1 MADLS
6 VTKTVSDATPN
17 VGDQIT
23 FTVTLSNQGADT
35 ATGVQVTDLL
45 PAGVS
50 FVSANPSQGT
60 YSNVSGVWTVGTVSP
75 GVPQTLSITA
85 TVVSPAAQTNT
96 GTISDADQFD
106 PNTGNNTA
114 SATETPQQADLS
126 VSKTVSDATPN
137 VGDQITFT
145 VTLSNQGA
153 DTATGV
159 QVTDLLP
166 AGLTFVSATPSQGS
180 YDNVSGMWTV
190 GTVSPG
196 VPQTLSITAT
206 VVSPAAQTNTG
217 TISDADQFDPNTG
230 NNTASATETP
240 QQAADLL
247 LIKSVSDATPNVGDQ
262 IVYTITVFD
271 AGPDAA
277 TGVQVTDLLPAG
289 LTFVSATPSQGS
301 YDNVSG
307 VWTVGTVSPGVP
319 QTLSITATVVSPA
332 AQTNTGT
339 ISDADQFDPNTGNNT
354 ASATETPQQA
364 DLSVSKTVSDAT
376 PNVGDQITFTV
387 TLSNQGADTATGVQV
402 TDLLPA
408 GLTFVSA
415 TPSQGSYDN
424 ISGVWTV
431 GTVSPGIPQTL
442 SIAATVVSPAAQ
454 TNTGTI
460 SDADQFD
467 PNTGNNTASATET
480 PQQADLSL
488 VKFVN
493 GQDADSPTGPHVAAG
508 STVTFT
514 YVVTDTGNVPV
525 SGVVVRDDNGTPANP
540 ADDFNPT
547 FSGGD
552 TNTNGLLDTT
562 ETWTY
567 TATATALAGQQTNVG
582 TVTGQDVN
590 TLTTV
595 TDDNPANY
603 FGDAPAVPPPTSD
616 FDGDNKSDIPWQ
628 SNNGTAA
635 IWLMDGTNSTFVGA
649 VGPFNPGPTWH
660 IKATGDFNGDS
671 KADIIWQH
679 DNGLTAMWQMDGTNA
694 TFVGAVGPFNP
705 EAPWDIKA
713 TGDFDGDGKSDI
725 IWQHDNGLTAMWQ
738 MDGTNATFVGAVGP
752 FNPGATWEI
761 KGTGDFNGDG
771 KSDIIWQGQDGT
783 PAIWLMDGTNATFV
797 GAIGPFNPG
806 PSWEIKGTGDFNGDG
821 KSDIIWQGQDGTPAI
836 WLMDGTNA
844 TFVGAIGPFNPGPSW
859 EIKGTGDFNGDGKD
873 DIIWQGQDGTPAIWL
888 MDGTDVVSIG
898 AAGSFN
904 PGSDW
909 HVII

>member
-1 MADLS
+1 M
-6 VTKTVSDATPN
+6 
-17 VGDQIT
+17 
-23 FTVTLSNQGADT
+23 
-35 ATGVQVTDLL
+35 
-45 PAGVS
+45 
-50 FVSANPSQGT
+50 
-60 YSNVSGVWTVGTVSP
+60 
-75 GVPQTLSITA
+75 
-85 TVVSPAAQTNT
+85 VSPAAQTNT
-96 GTISDADQFD
+96 ATISDADQFD

-114 SATETPQQADLS
+114 SATETPQQADLRCR
-126 VSKTVSDATPN
+126 KTVSNATPN

-145 VTLSNQGA
+145 VTLTNQRRRHRHRR
-153 DTATGV
+153 
-159 QVTDLLP
+159 
-166 AGLTFVSATPSQGS
+166 AG
-180 YDNVSGMWTV
+180 DR
-190 GTVSPG
+190 
-196 VPQTLSITAT
+196 
-206 VVSPAAQTNTG
+206 PAAG
-217 TISDADQFDPNTG
+217 R
-230 NNTASATETP
+230 
-240 QQAADLL
+240 ADLR
-247 LIKSVSDATPNVGDQ
+247 VGRPQPGHATTAPPASGRSARSA
-262 IVYTITVFD
+262 
-271 AGPDAA
+271 AG
-277 TGVQVTDLLPAG
+277 V
-289 LTFVSATPSQGS
+289 
-301 YDNVSG
+301 
-307 VWTVGTVSPGVP
+307 
-319 QTLSITATVVSPA
+319 
-332 AQTNTGT
+332 
-339 ISDADQFDPNTGNNT
+339 
-354 ASATETPQQA
+354 
-364 DLSVSKTVSDAT
+364 
-376 PNVGDQITFTV
+376 
-387 TLSNQGADTATGVQV
+387 
-402 TDLLPA
+402 
-408 GLTFVSA
+408 
-415 TPSQGSYDN
+415 
-424 ISGVWTV
+424 
-431 GTVSPGIPQTL
+431 PQTL

-454 TNTGTI
+454 TNTATI

-616 FDGDNKSDIPWQ
+616 FDGDSKSDIPWQ

-713 TGDFDGDGKSDI
+713 TGDFNGDGKSDI

-771 KSDIIWQGQDGT
+771 KDDIIWQGQDGT

-821 KSDIIWQGQDGTPAI
+821 KADIIWQGQDGTPAI

-909 HVII
+909 QVII

>member
-1 MADLS
+1 MSATPGQGTYDSTTGLWDVGALANGAQTVLTIGATVVSPAAQTNTGTISGADQVDPNTANNTASATETPQQADLS
-6 VTKTVSDATPN
+6 VSKTVSDATPN

-106 PNTGNNTA
+106 PNIGNNTA
-114 SATETPQQADLS
+114 SATETPQQADVS
-126 VSKTVSDATPN
+126 VSKTVSNP
-137 VGDQITFT
+137 
-145 VTLSNQGA
+145 
-153 DTATGV
+153 
-159 QVTDLLP
+159 
-166 AGLTFVSATPSQGS
+166 
-180 YDNVSGMWTV
+180 
-190 GTVSPG
+190 
-196 VPQTLSITAT
+196 
-206 VVSPAAQTNTG
+206 
-217 TISDADQFDPNTG
+217 
-230 NNTASATETP
+230 
-240 QQAADLL
+240 
-247 LIKSVSDATPNVGDQ
+247 TPNVGDQ

-289 LTFVSATPSQGS
+289 VSFVSANPSQGTYS
-301 YDNVSG
+301 NVSG

-339 ISDADQFDPNTGNNT
+339 ISDADQFDPNIGNNT

-364 DLSVSKTVSDAT
+364 DVSVSKTVSNPT
-376 PNVGDQITFTV
+376 PNVGDQIVYTITV
-387 TLSNQGADTATGVQV
+387 FDAGPDTATGVQV

-408 GLTFVSA
+408 GVSFVSA
-415 TPSQGSYDN
+415 NPSQGTYNDV
-424 ISGVWTV
+424 SGVWTV
-431 GTVSPGIPQTL
+431 GTVSPGVPQTL
-442 SIAATVVSPAAQ
+442 SITATVVSPAAQ

-514 YVVTDTGNVPV
+514 YVVTDTGNVPL

-552 TNTNGLLDTT
+552 TNANGLLDLT

-567 TATATALAGQQTNVG
+567 TQTATALAGQQTNVG

-616 FDGDNKSDIPWQ
+616 FDADNKSDLLWQ
-628 SNNGTAA
+628 GDNGTAA
-635 IWLMDGTNSTFVGA
+635 MWLMDGTNTTFVGA
-649 VGPFNPGPTWH
+649 
-660 IKATGDFNGDS
+660 A
-671 KADIIWQH
+671 
-679 DNGLTAMWQMDGTNA
+679 
-694 TFVGAVGPFNP
+694 
-705 EAPWDIKA
+705 
-713 TGDFDGDGKSDI
+713 
-725 IWQHDNGLTAMWQ
+725 
-738 MDGTNATFVGAVGP
+738 
-752 FNPGATWEI
+752 
-761 KGTGDFNGDG
+761 
-771 KSDIIWQGQDGT
+771 
-783 PAIWLMDGTNATFV
+783 
-797 GAIGPFNPG
+797 GPFNPG

-821 KSDIIWQGQDGTPAI
+821 KSDIIWQGENGTAAM
-836 WLMDGTNA
+836 WLMDGPNT
-844 TFVGAIGPFNPGPSW
+844 TFAGAVGPFNPGPSW
-859 EIKGTGDFNGDGKD
+859 EIKGTGDFNGDGKS
-873 DIIWQGQDGTPAIWL
+873 DIIWQGDDGTAAMWL
-888 MDGTDVVSIG
+888 MDGTNTTFVGTVG
-898 AAGSFN
+898 PFN
-904 PGSDW
+904 PGTSWEIKGTGDFNGDGKSD
-909 HVII
+909 IIWQGDDGTAAMWLMDGTNTTFVGAVGPFNPGPSWEIKGTGDFNGDGKSDIIWQGENGTAAMWLMDGPNATFVGAVGLVGFNPGPSWEIKGTGDFNGDGKSDIIWQGENGTAAMWLMDGTTATFVGAVGPFNPGATWDIIA